1 MFYSHEILTSPEH
14 GVATIW
20 LVATLGSK
28 SIARKLNRKA
38 ILDVDVP
45 RACGVIK
52 DPEAPMALRLQ
63 GNLLYGVSRV
73 HNQQCGYTLT
83 DVQAI
88 HDRMRSLFR
97 VISGGGLDSSA
108 GKARP
113 EQLVLPYDPTF
124 LPETNLPGLGLDLS
138 SLILSENRSLNQE
151 SSVLLP
157 ATPDLHQSSLALS
170 VSPRLSFSSSDIAMR
185 DWGRFGSDTDATGSV
200 QRGLGL
206 VGIATSTFE
215 EAGVLLQPDFEFDED
230 GNIVELG
237 PRRASEITRRRES
250 DTPVPREYDQDRLHN
265 MSPQGMLVDDEMDMV
280 PQDHNQSLRA
290 QLTTGQSAV
299 PCLEK
304 EQVEEGEVVETAQA
318 SNRESTSRGKRQ
330 PKTILSDEQIA
341 LRNTELAGL
350 NNGYVEN
357 MAAAV
362 QQKLYAK
369 LSAQSKKNATLWVY
383 GLGIGSVGGGVGA
396 SQHQHPLHCFSGD
409 ALYEALRGKA
419 QTNTLKRKRPS
430 EPEHDS
436 VSKAR
441 RVRAKEEGYEE
452 EMGRGEHVEGDDFWR
467 ENVEIGRQASSVI
480 HDGNSQMPWN
490 ITASVQSSRFGSS
503 IANAFRGFG
512 SASDVSSRLVT
523 HSVGSF
529 GTDLDI
535 AHLRGGR
542 SRSQA
547 SASPLAG
554 RSLPFD
560 IDALTGLEFEANDL
574 ANMRDLDLGDYFQT
588 NLHTD
593 QNAGMEGVQDR
604 NQFNSQHTH
613 LSTLDQE
620 SVNFL
625 DFLTMKIAGQ
635 MTESTNGPDGTA
647 FAGLKQITFSALIPP
662 ESSPRAV
669 ATHGLMHT
677 LTLATKGFIHVAQ
690 EPYEDVSSEEHGTRY
705 RYGEIHLRLL
715 GA

>member
-28 SIARKLNRKA
+28 SITRKLNRKA
-38 ILDVDVP
+38 ILDVDVT

-83 DVQAI
+83 DVQAV
-88 HDRMRSLFR
+88 HDRMRSLLR
-97 VISGGGLDSSA
+97 VMSGGGLDPSA

-113 EQLVLPYDPTF
+113 EQLILPYDPTF

-138 SLILSENRSLNQE
+138 SLILSENKTLSQQ
-151 SSVLLP
+151 SSMLLP

-170 VSPRLSFSSSDIAMR
+170 TSPRLSFSSSDIAMR
-185 DWGRFGSDTDATGSV
+185 DWGRFGSDTDATGFV
-200 QRGLGL
+200 QSGHGL
-206 VGIATSTFE
+206 VGIASSAFE
-215 EAGVLLQPDFEFDED
+215 EGGVLLQPDFEFDED

-237 PRRASEITRRRES
+237 PRRASEITRHRES
-250 DTPVPREYDQDRLHN
+250 DTPIPREYDHNPLHDLSTQA
-265 MSPQGMLVDDEMDMV
+265 MAVDDEMVMV
-280 PQDHNQSLRA
+280 VQEPSGSSRA
-290 QLTTGQSAV
+290 QSSTDQPVV
-299 PCLEK
+299 PVLEEK
-304 EQVEEGEVVETAQA
+304 EVETETAQA
-318 SNRESTSRGKRQ
+318 SNRVSTGRGKRQ
-330 PKTILSDEQIA
+330 PRPILSDEQIA

-362 QQKLYAK
+362 KQKSYSK
-369 LSAQSKKNATLWVY
+369 QSAQAKKNAILWVY
-383 GLGIGSVGGGVGA
+383 GLGIGSVGAGVGA
-396 SQHQHPLHCFSGD
+396 SQYQHPLQCFSGD
-409 ALYEALRGKA
+409 ALFEALSGKT
-419 QTNTLKRKRPS
+419 QRKTLKRKQPF
-430 EPEHDS
+430 ELEHDS
-436 VSKAR
+436 DSEAR
-441 RVRAKEEGYEE
+441 RVRAKEEEYEE
-452 EMGRGEHVEGDDFWR
+452 EMGRGEQVEDEDFWR

-480 HDGNSQMPWN
+480 HDGHSQMPWN
-490 ITASVQSSRFGSS
+490 VTASVQSSRFGSS
-503 IANAFRGFG
+503 IANAFRGFR
-512 SASDVSSRLVT
+512 SASDVSSRPMP

-535 AHLRGGR
+535 AQLQGGR

-547 SASPLAG
+547 STSPLAG

-560 IDALTGLEFEANDL
+560 IDALTGLDLEANDL
-574 ANMRDLDLGDYFQT
+574 ANLEDLDLGDYLQT
-588 NLHTD
+588 NHYSD
-593 QNAGMEGVQDR
+593 QNAGVEGVQGR
-604 NQFNSQHTH
+604 NQLDSQNTH

-625 DFLTMKIAGQ
+625 EFLTVKIDGQ
-635 MTESTNGPDGTA
+635 MTASTHGPGGTA
-647 FAGLKQITFSALIPP
+647 SSGVKQITFSALIPP
-662 ESSPRAV
+662 ESSSRAV

-677 LTLATKGFIHVAQ
+677 LTLATKGFIIVAQ
-690 EPYEDVSSEEHGTRY
+690 EPYEDHSSEEHGTRY
-705 RYGEIHLRLL
+705 RYGEIHLQLL